1 MSVTDLLRAR
11 TPSSGGAPDHRTLRG
26 AALAGAG
33 AAAVSACAFVL
44 PALLVWVATS
54 QSTVDWTTALGVGA
68 SLWLLGTGAHLVVGA
83 AHVSIVPLA
92 FLALAVLGAAR
103 GALRT
108 ARPAAQDRTLS
119 YAADLVHR
127 PVAQLL
133 GAWTGGYAACAL
145 AWSVVAFA
153 AGPAPTAPSLVM
165 PVVVVPVLAAALAL
179 SRLVRGR
186 PELLGARGRRPAWLP
201 DAVRRAVRPGL
212 EGAALLL
219 GAGVAIC
226 VLMVVLRY
234 DRVSHLQS
242 TLAPGVIGGVVLTV
256 AQLLVVPNLGLWA
269 VSFVAGTG
277 FSSVQGAWVSWTGSR
292 TSLLPMVPVLG
303 ALPDPGA
310 FPGYLPVVVL
320 LPVLVGVLVGWR
332 SIRAVAR
339 LSSART
345 KLTVVSSAVLV
356 SACSLG
362 LLDAV
367 AGASVGSARLSDIG
381 APAGRMTVALV
392 VELGIGAALVF
403 AWDRWRPRR

>member
-11 TPSSGGAPDHRTLRG
+11 TSSSGDAPDRRTLRG

-44 PALLVWVATS
+44 PALVVWVATS
-54 QSTVDWTTALGVGA
+54 QSTVDWTAALGIGA
-68 SLWLLGTGAHLVVGA
+68 SLWLLGTGAHLVMGA

-92 FLALAVLGAAR
+92 FLALAVVGAAR
-103 GALRT
+103 GAART
-108 ARPAAQDRTLS
+108 ARAAAEDRTLR

-127 PVAQLL
+127 PLAHLL
-133 GAWTGGYAACAL
+133 AAWTGGYAACAV
-145 AWSVVAFA
+145 AWSIVAFA
-153 AGPAPTAPSLVM
+153 AGPTPTVPSLVV
-165 PVVVVPVLAAALAL
+165 PVVVVPGLAAALAL

-186 PELLGARGRRPAWLP
+186 PELLGPRGRRPGWLP

-212 EGAALLL
+212 EGAAVLL

-226 VLMVVLRY
+226 VFMLVLRY

-242 TLAPGVIGGVVLTV
+242 TLAPGLIGGVVLTV
-256 AQLLVVPNLGLWA
+256 AQALVLPNLGLWA

-320 LPVLVGVLVGWR
+320 VPVAVGVLVGWR
-332 SIRAVAR
+332 SMRAVAR
-339 LSSART
+339 LSTGRT
-345 KLTVVSSAVLV
+345 KLLVVSSAVAV
-356 SACSLG
+356 AACALG

-367 AGASVGSARLSDIG
+367 AGTSLGSARLADIG
-381 APAGRMTVALV
+381 APAGRMTLALL
-392 VELGIGAALVF
+392 VEIGLGAALVF
-403 AWDRWRPRR
+403 AWDRWRLRR